1 MVIILDKKI
10 LQTDLLVIGGGAA
23 GTFAA
28 IKAKQNNNDIETL
41 VIDKGNIERS
51 GCLAS
56 GINAINA
63 YITENES
70 PYSYL
75 EYVKKDNYNLIRDD
89 LVLSIGK
96 NVNKVT
102 KTLEKWGLP
111 IKKDKQGN
119 YLARSSRSIK
129 IKGENIKP
137 ILANKLKEHKVKIM
151 NRTLALNFIIEENT
165 IKGVYAYNITN
176 NIFYKINAEAT
187 IIATGGAAGIYQPN
201 NMGKARHKMW
211 YPPFNSG
218 SGYAMG
224 IRAGAEMTTFEMRF
238 IALRVKDVFAPTGTL
253 AFAGAR
259 QVNNLGEEYLNKY
272 DNITTAMRLY
282 ATIQEEKEG
291 RGPCFMVF
299 DDISKKKKENL
310 YKSFLNM
317 SPDLILKF
325 EEEYV
330 NDNKIK
336 IPITG
341 SEPFIVGGHAQAGYW
356 IDVERK
362 TTLNGLYAAG
372 DVAGGAPKKY
382 ASGAFVEGKIAAE
395 AAVEYIKNNRGN
407 KNNND
412 FTLKDKKQ
420 YNNFI
425 KFVKKKEN
433 YYIPEELLLEL
444 QFIMEKYAGGKS
456 KNYEL
461 NEKDLK
467 TAKNKISNLDQKINN
482 IYAKNKYE
490 LIKTIEL
497 VNKIEVAKV
506 LIEHL
511 LYRQE
516 TRWPGYQTRMD
527 YPYKNDDWLKFINS
541 KKDLEKDE
549 LILKTIDLKNTKEVI
564 V

>member
-1 MVIILDKKI
+1 
-10 LQTDLLVIGGGAA
+10 
-23 GTFAA
+23 
-28 IKAKQNNNDIETL
+28 
-41 VIDKGNIERS
+41 
-51 GCLAS
+51 
-56 GINAINA
+56 
-63 YITENES
+63 
-70 PYSYL
+70 
-75 EYVKKDNYNLIRDD
+75 
-89 LVLSIGK
+89 
-96 NVNKVT
+96 
-102 KTLEKWGLP
+102 
-111 IKKDKQGN
+111 
-119 YLARSSRSIK
+119 
-129 IKGENIKP
+129 
-137 ILANKLKEHKVKIM
+137 
-151 NRTLALNFIIEENT
+151 
-165 IKGVYAYNITN
+165 
-176 NIFYKINAEAT
+176 
-187 IIATGGAAGIYQPN
+187 
-201 NMGKARHKMW
+201 
-211 YPPFNSG
+211 
-218 SGYAMG
+218 
-224 IRAGAEMTTFEMRF
+224 
-238 IALRVKDVFAPTGTL
+238 
-253 AFAGAR
+253 
-259 QVNNLGEEYLNKY
+259 
-272 DNITTAMRLY
+272 
-282 ATIQEEKEG
+282 
-291 RGPCFMVF
+291 MVF

-310 YKSFLNM
+310 YKTFLNM